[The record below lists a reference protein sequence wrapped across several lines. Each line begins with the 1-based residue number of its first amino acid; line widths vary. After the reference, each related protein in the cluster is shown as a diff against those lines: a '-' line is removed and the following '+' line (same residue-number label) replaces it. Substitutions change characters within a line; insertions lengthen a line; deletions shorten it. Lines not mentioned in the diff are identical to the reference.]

1 MSLDALILTVPLAL
15 AAATVLFLRPLW
27 GFVLVMLFFGLE
39 QLIQSYF
46 GVFRDNP
53 AMFNFVVAVAAA
65 VGVAVRV
72 SRRDPVLSGLNNAVT
87 YLVFAQFTLWLVA
100 MVYSPVP
107 DVAWGTFLDC
117 WPYLVLLLI
126 VTPLLVGDLADAHDA
141 FMKVMIAGALI
152 CVLIMFN
159 PSSTYYAGRLSLDLG
174 MAMEQGSRFGNVL
187 ALAELGGTVA
197 LIAAMI
203 VPWRQRSLFTVIR
216 IAAFVIGLGLAI
228 GSGSRGQVLATVV
241 AGILFYPLAR
251 RINNLRSFFL
261 TAFGLMTLAVVVYV
275 TFLLFIGYQNRTR
288 WDIGF
293 MLRDIGGRFDMC
305 WAFMQAWYASP
316 AHWLFGLGTNAWIT
330 VSGDSG
336 IHGNYV
342 HNIAIEVLCEHG
354 LVGGAIFAAT
364 TVLVCIGGLKMWR
377 MHRDN
382 PPLRSAAAILLA
394 ISAFSL
400 FNSLKAGNITSMMPF
415 YFWLVLA
422 KIAKREEIMAAEQDA
437 DFAGDS
443 LEPES
448 GYEELPE
455 YALAR

>member
-1 MSLDALILTVPLAL
+1 
-15 AAATVLFLRPLW
+15 
-27 GFVLVMLFFGLE
+27 
-39 QLIQSYF
+39 
-46 GVFRDNP
+46 
-53 AMFNFVVAVAAA
+53 
-65 VGVAVRV
+65 
-72 SRRDPVLSGLNNAVT
+72 
-87 YLVFAQFTLWLVA
+87 
-100 MVYSPVP
+100 
-107 DVAWGTFLDC
+107 
-117 WPYLVLLLI
+117 
-126 VTPLLVGDLADAHDA
+126 
-141 FMKVMIAGALI
+141 
-152 CVLIMFN
+152 
-159 PSSTYYAGRLSLDLG
+159 